1 MTTKKRLLISY
12 GILAVLL
19 AVLFAAN
26 LFWGSVA
33 LTPEAVLSALLG
45 RGQDALSVRIITQ
58 LRLPRAVMVVL
69 LGAALSAAG
78 YLLQTFFAN
87 PIAGPFV
94 MGISSGAKLAVALVM
109 VVFLNQGLLTSSLTL
124 ILAAFAGAMAAMAF
138 VLAVSR
144 RVQRMSILVIC
155 GVMIGYIC
163 SAITEFVVA
172 FAQDSN
178 IVNLH
183 NWSQG
188 SFSGMTWGN
197 VRAAALVVLPAL
209 AAAFC
214 LSKPMSAYQMGEAY
228 AQSVGVNVKRFSRT
242 LVLLS
247 SLLAACVTA
256 FAGPIS
262 FVGIAV
268 PHLVKQLLGSA
279 RPLFVLPGC
288 CLGGAA
294 FCLLCD
300 LIARSLFAPHRAFH
314 QRCDG
319 GVRRTGG
326 HLAAHPPESG
336 GCTMNEF
343 SCEAQDLAVGYGK
356 APLAEHIALGVRPG
370 QILTLIGPNGA
381 GKSTLLKTLA
391 GQLAPMGGAVLL
403 DGQDLTAYTGS
414 ARAQRLALMLPHT
427 RRTELTTC
435 FEFAAA
441 GRIPYTGRLG
451 LLSEA
456 DRQAVRDALALVG
469 ASALAERDFNCISDG
484 QRQRILLAR
493 AICQQPEVILL
504 DEPTSFLDIKGKI
517 ELLSILQTL
526 AHTQHLAVLV
536 SLHEL
541 DMAQKIADA
550 VVCVSPQGVSG
561 VLTPQEAFAPEN
573 IQTLYR
579 LSREQYE
586 TLFGPPKPAKPRF
599 EHYVRSGQKL
609 LRCGYTTGTCAALGA
624 AGAARL
630 LLTGKAPETVALRT
644 PKGIVVEVA
653 PLFCRRAGP
662 GAECAIEKDGGDD
675 VDVTTG
681 LPIVAAVELLPGTT
695 EVRIAGGPGVG
706 RVTRPGLDQPVGEA
720 AINHVPRRMIAEALQ
735 REAETACYTGGFAVT
750 LSIPGGEEVAR
761 RTFNPHIG
769 VAGGLSI
776 LGTSG
781 IVEPM
786 SQQAILDTIQL
797 EMNQAA
803 LRVQTEAGP
812 RRLILAPGNYG
823 LDYLG
828 TAYPEFASI
837 PVVKTSNFIGDTL
850 DMAASAGFEDV
861 LLVGHVG
868 KLCKLAGGI
877 MNTHSHTADCRT
889 ELFCTHAALCGASRE
904 TCRTLFEAA
913 TTDACLDLLDAA
925 GLRAP
930 VLESLLAAVQLHLD
944 RRAAGA
950 FRVGAILFSNQ
961 HGPLGQTETAAQI
974 LNDWKE
980 R

>member
-1 MTTKKRLLISY
+1 MTRTRRLAAAYIA
-12 GILAVLL
+12 LAAAV
-19 AVLFAAN
+19 AVLFALN
-26 LFWGSVA
+26 LFWGSVSLA
-33 LTPEAVLSALLG
+33 PGAVLTALLG
-45 RGQDALSVRIITQ
+45 KGGDALAGNIILQ
-58 LRLPRAVMVVL
+58 LRLPRAVMAAL

-94 MGISSGAKLAVALVM
+94 MGVSSGAKLAVALTM
-109 VVFLNQGLLTSSLTL
+109 VVFLDRGMLTSSATM
-124 ILAAFAGAMAAMAF
+124 IAAAFAGAMAAMAF
-138 VLAVSR
+138 VLAVAR

-163 SAITEFVVA
+163 SAITDIVVA

-188 SFSGMTWGN
+188 SFSGVTWAN
-197 VRAAALVVLPAL
+197 VQAAALVVLPAL
-209 AAAFC
+209 AASFL
-214 LSKPMSAYQMGEAY
+214 LSKPMAAYQMGEAY
-228 AQSVGVNVKRFSRT
+228 ARSVGVNVKPFSAA

-279 RPLFVLPGC
+279 KPLYVLPGC

-294 FCLLCD
+294 FCLFCD
-300 LIARSLFAPHRAFH
+300 LLARSLFAPTELSISSVTAVF
-314 QRCDG
+314 G
-319 GVRRTGG
+319 APVVIWLLVRRSHGG
-326 HLAAHPPESG
+326 R
-336 GCTMNEF
+336 TMNEEHF
-343 SCEAQDLAVGYGK
+343 CAEHRSLAIGYGK
-356 APLAEHIALGVRPG
+356 TPLLSDICLGAQPG

-391 GQLAPMGGAVLL
+391 GQLAPMGGTVLL
-403 DGQDLTAYTGS
+403 AGKDLTAYTGTQ
-414 ARAQRLALMLPHT
+414 RAQKLALMAPHS
-427 RRTELTTC
+427 RRMELTTC
-435 FEFAAA
+435 FDFVSA
-441 GRIPYTGRLG
+441 GRYPYTGRLG
-451 LLSEA
+451 ILSAE
-456 DRQAVRDALALVG
+456 DRQQVHRALELVG
-469 ASALAERDFNCISDG
+469 AAQLADRDFNRISDG

-493 AICQQPEVILL
+493 ALCQQPEVILL

-517 ELLSILQTL
+517 ELLTILKEL
-526 AHTQHLAVLV
+526 AHTGQLAVIL

-541 DMAQKIADA
+541 ELAEKIADT
-550 VVCVSPQGVSG
+550 VVCVSPGGVSG
-561 VLTPQEAFAPEN
+561 VLTPEQAFQPEN
-573 IQTLYR
+573 IRTLYG
-579 LSREQYE
+579 LTEQQY
-586 TLFGPPKPAKPRF
+586 TALFGTPEPEAEKAPAGKPQF

-630 LLTGKAPETVALRT
+630 LLTGREPETVALRT

-653 PLFCRRAGP
+653 PIYCRRTDAG
-662 GAECAIEKDGGDD
+662 AVCAIRKDGGDD

-681 LPIVAAVELLPGTT
+681 LPVVASVVLEPDAPG
-695 EVRIAGGPGVG
+695 VRIFGGEGVG
-706 RVTRPGLDQPVGEA
+706 RVTKPGLDQPVGEA
-720 AINHVPRRMIAEALQ
+720 AINHVPRRMIAEALE
-735 REAETACYTGGFAVT
+735 REAENAAYTGGFAVT
-750 LSIPGGEEVAR
+750 ISVEGGAETAK

-769 VAGGLSI
+769 VEGGLSI

-803 LRVQTEAGP
+803 LRAKNAPGP
-812 RRLILAPGNYG
+812 RRLVLAPGNYG
-823 LDYLG
+823 LDYL
-828 TAYPEFASI
+828 ASALPQFERF

-850 DMAASAGFEDV
+850 DMAATAKFEEV

-868 KLCKLAGGI
+868 KLCQAGGRG
-877 MNTHSHTADCRT
+877 HEHP
-889 ELFCTHAALCGASRE
+889 L
-904 TCRTLFEAA
+904 
-913 TTDACLDLLDAA
+913 
-925 GLRAP
+925 P
-930 VLESLLAAVQLHLD
+930 
-944 RRAAGA
+944 
-950 FRVGAILFSNQ
+950 
-961 HGPLGQTETAAQI
+961 HGGWP
-974 LNDWKE
+974 